1 LKWLTVNAE
10 HSHNLRIVPSLFHSG
25 ETTMTMMKAVQIHA
39 YGEPKV
45 LSYEET
51 ARPAP
56 KPDEVLI
63 HVHAAAIN
71 PLDSMIRAGSEMIH
85 PSFPLILG
93 VDVAG
98 VIEGV
103 GDEVK
108 EFQVGDAVYAM
119 VGLQFGGYA
128 EYVVAPASAVA
139 PKPNSLDFIQAAS
152 VPLAALTAWQSL
164 FEHANLSAGQRVL
177 IQAAAGGVGS
187 SAVQFAKAKGAYVIG
202 IASTKKQALVKEL
215 GADEVVDYRNTRF
228 EEVVHDVDVV
238 LDLVGGETQE
248 RSFQVLK
255 PGGILVSTVSEPDVD
270 KAKLC
275 GICSTHVMFHE
286 SSTQL
291 REIAKLIDAGQVKTV
306 IGTVLP
312 LQEVRKGQEMLQK
325 GQAQG
330 KIVLQV
336 AN

>member
-1 LKWLTVNAE
+1 M
-10 HSHNLRIVPSLFHSG
+10 
-25 ETTMTMMKAVQIHA
+25 TTMKAVQIHA
-39 YGEPKV
+39 YGEPEV

-71 PLDSMIRAGSEMIH
+71 PFDSAIRAGSMQEMIH

-98 VIEGV
+98 VIEAV
-103 GDEVK
+103 GDAVK
-108 EFQVGDAVYAM
+108 DFKVGDAVYAM

-128 EYVVAPASAVA
+128 EYVVASTSAVA
-139 PKPNSLDFIQAAS
+139 PKPNSLNFIQAAS

-187 SAVQFAKAKGAYVIG
+187 FAVQFAKAKGAYVIG
-202 IASTKKQALVKEL
+202 TASASKQALVKEL
-215 GADEVVDYRNTRF
+215 GADEVLDYRNTHF
-228 EEVVHDVDVV
+228 EEAVHDVDVV

-248 RSFQVLK
+248 RSF
-255 PGGILVSTVSEPDVD
+255 
-270 KAKLC
+270 
-275 GICSTHVMFHE
+275 
-286 SSTQL
+286 
-291 REIAKLIDAGQVKTV
+291 
-306 IGTVLP
+306 
-312 LQEVRKGQEMLQK
+312 
-325 GQAQG
+325 
-330 KIVLQV
+330 
-336 AN
+336 

>member
-1 LKWLTVNAE
+1 M
-10 HSHNLRIVPSLFHSG
+10 
-25 ETTMTMMKAVQIHA
+25 TTMKAVQIHA
-39 YGEPKV
+39 YGEPEV

-71 PLDSMIRAGSEMIH
+71 PFDSAIRAGLMQEMIH

-98 VIEGV
+98 VIEAV
-103 GDEVK
+103 GDAVK
-108 EFQVGDAVYAM
+108 DFQVGDAVYAM

-128 EYVVAPASAVA
+128 EYVVASASVVA
-139 PKPNSLDFIQAAS
+139 PKPNSLNFIQAAS

-187 SAVQFAKAKGAYVIG
+187 FAVQFAKAKGAYVIG
-202 IASTKKQALVKEL
+202 TASASKQALVKEL

-228 EEVVHDVDVV
+228 EEAVHDVDVV

-255 PGGILVSTVSEPDVD
+255 PGGILVSTVSTPDAE
-270 KAKLC
+270 KAKSH
-275 GICSTHVMFHE
+275 GIRSTHVMFHE
-286 SSTQL
+286 NAAQL

-306 IGTVLP
+306 IETVLP
-312 LQEVRKGQEMLQK
+312 LQEVRKGQEMLQE
-325 GQAQG
+325 GHAQG